1 MRWTSTIF
9 CVSCATFWTVACS
22 ASIYTATYT
31 ATAPPGSNP
40 DANYQTKVW
49 TIYTDPQTSGTG
61 VLLGNSGSNGAGGM
75 SNAGAGN
82 PAWGLQSS
90 DSISDVTAS
99 ASIIDLIGR
108 PLMYPGESVAID
120 FDNGLVPSGALVGV
134 LFHHNNPFESN
145 QAAFV
150 YQGNH
155 TDYTLVDKNLNGLP
169 TGINFTT
176 DGLNVKLTLIDTAGT
191 YQLDVGNSHFDNRM
205 LYDGTSNIGTIE
217 IAATGLG
224 LDPKTNLSFNNVF
237 FNNLTITTN
246 PPLPEASSAAI
257 WAIIIVVG
265 LSAWAGRQ
273 SLRKDRAPLPCSRRS
288 SAFLN

>member
-1 MRWTSTIF
+1 MRWISTIF

-22 ASIYTATYT
+22 ASINTQVYT

-49 TIYTDPQTSGTG
+49 TIYTNPDASGTG
-61 VLLGNSGSNGAGGM
+61 VLLGNSDSNGAGGM
-75 SNAGAGN
+75 SGAGAGSS
-82 PAWGLQSS
+82 AWGFQLS

-120 FDNGLVPSGALVGV
+120 FDNGLVPSDAIVGV

-145 QAAFV
+145 QAALV
-150 YQGNH
+150 YQGDH

-169 TGINFTT
+169 TGVNFTT
-176 DGLNVKLTLIDTAGT
+176 DGFNVKLTLIDTAGT
-191 YQLDVGNSHFDNRM
+191 YQLDVGNCHFDNRM

-217 IAATGLG
+217 IAAVGLG
-224 LDPKTNLSFNNVF
+224 SDPNTNPSFTKVF

-246 PPLPEASSAAI
+246 PPVPEASSAAT
-257 WAIIIVVG
+257 WAIIIVLG

-273 SLRKDRAPLPCSRRS
+273 SLRKTALRS
-288 SAFLN
+288 HAAAEVARF